1 MVEPGEPGVV
11 LPILSLPGEH
21 FVPSV
26 DLASLMIF
34 ATGFLIYQV
43 IDINKESLS
52 LVSQLIHSWSASD
65 IVVVW

>member
-34 ATGFLIYQV
+34 ATGFIIYIV

-52 LVSQLIHSWSASD
+52 LVSQPHIILLVHVIVASL
-65 IVVVW
+65 